1 MSLSEYHRWTNWI
14 GTDESGKGDYF
25 GSLVVA
31 GVFVDDE
38 TCHNLRAIGVADS
51 KKLSDQRIR
60 AIAPQIFETHTNRM
74 AWVELDPP
82 AYNQRYETLRQNGQ
96 NLNDMLADL
105 HAGIIQTLI
114 DETNC
119 LNVIVDRF
127 ANQEVLRKRVKK
139 SLPDAQLLQ
148 VPKAELDI
156 AVAAASIIA
165 RYFFLQRIENLS
177 HTYGMTIPKGAVH
190 VVDPGSQFVRN
201 YGKQQLRNVAK
212 LHFRTTSDILAI

>member
-31 GVFVDDE
+31 GVFVDE
-38 TCHNLRAIGVADS
+38 EACHELRAIGVADS
-51 KKLSDQRIR
+51 KKLSDRRIR
-60 AIAPQIFETHTNRM
+60 DIAPRIFEAHANKM

-82 AYNQRYETLRQNGQ
+82 AYNQRYETLQQNGQ

-105 HAGIIQTLI
+105 HSGIIQTLI
-114 DETNC
+114 NETNC
-119 LNVIVDRF
+119 FNIIVDRF
-127 ANQEVLRKRVKK
+127 ANQVVLRKRLEKI
-139 SLPDAQLLQ
+139 LPHAQLLQ
-148 VPKAELDI
+148 VPKAESDI
-156 AVAAASIIA
+156 AVAAASIVA

-177 HTYGMTIPKGAVH
+177 HTYGLKIPKGAVH
-190 VVDPGSQFVRN
+190 VVDPGREFVQS

>member
-1 MSLSEYHRWTNWI
+1 MSLSKYHRWTNWI

-31 GVFVDDE
+31 GVFVGEE
-38 TCHNLRAIGVADS
+38 TCHDLRAIGVADS
-51 KKLSDQRIR
+51 KKLSDQKIR
-60 AIAPQIFETHTNRM
+60 AIAPQIFETHTNRV

-82 AYNQRYETLRQNGQ
+82 AYNQRYESLRQNGQ

-127 ANQEVLRKRVKK
+127 ANQDVLRKRVEKI
-139 SLPDAQLLQ
+139 LPEAQLLQ
-148 VPKAELDI
+148 VKHL
-156 AVAAASIIA
+156 
-165 RYFFLQRIENLS
+165 
-177 HTYGMTIPKGAVH
+177 TGT
-190 VVDPGSQFVRN
+190 
-201 YGKQQLRNVAK
+201 
-212 LHFRTTSDILAI
+212 

>member
-1 MSLSEYHRWTNWI
+1 MSLSKYHRWTNWI

-31 GVFVDDE
+31 GVFVGEE
-38 TCHNLRAIGVADS
+38 TCHDLRAIGVADS
-51 KKLSDQRIR
+51 KKLSDQKIR
-60 AIAPQIFETHTNRM
+60 AIAPQIFETHTNRV

-82 AYNQRYETLRQNGQ
+82 AYNQRYESLRQNGQ

-127 ANQEVLRKRVKK
+127 ANQDVLRKRVEKI
-139 SLPDAQLLQ
+139 LPEAQLLQ
-148 VPKAELDI
+148 VPKAESDI

-165 RYFFLQRIENLS
+165 RYFFLQQIENLS
-177 HTYGMTIPKGAVH
+177 HAYGLTIPKGAVH
-190 VVDPGSQFVRN
+190 VVDLGRQFVQI